1 MFSIAPNKHD
11 ICISIV
17 TRGVFS
23 RSVAVCG
30 LCNKSLNAAHA
41 WNCGKSL
48 HCVAVVLLWFSVMTP
63 HHTEHSHHALYTGA
77 SAFTKAT
84 WEIEI
89 CERNMRNKPKYKGMI
104 VKTNLLKNLPT
115 LLSAFCASVQQ
126 QWMCKTA
133 ACSANERQIGQIL
146 SSQGWVALGNLG
158 HQNRTC
164 GRKGSGVNSVLCW
177 ESFSILNADTRM

>member
-1 MFSIAPNKHD
+1 MFSIALNKHD

-48 HCVAVVLLWFSVMTP
+48 HCVAVVLLWPSVMSP

-77 SAFTKAT
+77 SALTKAT

-89 CERNMRNKPKYKGMI
+89 CETSLNTKAW
-104 VKTNLLKNLPT
+104 LLKPT
-115 LLSAFCASVQQ
+115 CSKTFLHFCPHSVHLCNNNECAKLQQ
-126 QWMCKTA
+126 AVQMKGRSGKSWVP
-133 ACSANERQIGQIL
+133 EG
-146 SSQGWVALGNLG
+146 GWL
-158 HQNRTC
+158 
-164 GRKGSGVNSVLCW
+164 
-177 ESFSILNADTRM
+177 